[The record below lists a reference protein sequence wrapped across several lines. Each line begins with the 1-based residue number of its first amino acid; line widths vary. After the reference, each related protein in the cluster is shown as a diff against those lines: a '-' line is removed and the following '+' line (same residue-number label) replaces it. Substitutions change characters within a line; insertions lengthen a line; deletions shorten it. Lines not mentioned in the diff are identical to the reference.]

1 MASPTIR
8 NVPGAYGKRSSRD
21 PLVSSILDG
30 NRREGRVSNNKQ
42 SLPIHREIH
51 QPGKESFFIVNNSK
65 PYSLY
70 KIAKSRLSYERVE
83 PEQNKV

>member
-1 MASPTIR
+1 MS
-8 NVPGAYGKRSSRD
+8 
-21 PLVSSILDG
+21 LVRTESGLLAILWSHQYWLDG

-70 KIAKSRLSYERVE
+70 KIAKSRLSYERVA